1 MGSRAGNKERR
12 FGEADRRACWIADI
26 KGDLM
31 RVEDARIGQKVRGPT
46 GWIGSVEEIKK
57 HELVVKLSNG
67 LDYVV
72 SPNWVTLIDDPCNS
86 CSTLI
91 ARAGEIG
98 EKDAEITKL
107 KCDLDFANARI
118 KLLQSRVCET
128 NRHVESLMGIR
139 FDSKEAAEE
148 NAKLRSKNRAQNN
161 ALYAWEEA
169 SRKQRDE
176 ITFLKAERDRL
187 AETVRFQDEKIRKMS
202 ECNKKVTYSPTI
214 GHDQKMSTD
223 EIKAIIGEHRDRW
236 TAKLNISPMQYDNL
250 QRDARIVLELMASY
264 LPLSLTDIS
273 DRLGWKMPRVCETMA
288 MLRIA
293 GRVKLEKGEYRLV
306 E

>member
-1 MGSRAGNKERR
+1 
-12 FGEADRRACWIADI
+12 
-26 KGDLM
+26 M
-31 RVEDARIGQKVRGPT
+31 RVEDARIGQKVRTELGR
-46 GWIGSVEEIKK
+46 IGTVKTITRF
-57 HELVVKLSNG
+57 ELIIELPDG
-67 LDYVV
+67 MDYGAVF
-72 SPNWVTLIDDPCNS
+72 NCVTPIDDPCNS

-187 AETVRFQDEKIRKMS
+187 AETVRFQDEKIREIS
-202 ECNKKVTYSPTI
+202 EARYVDPS
-214 GHDQKMSTD
+214 GQKLSED
-223 EIKAIIGEHRDRW
+223 LH
-236 TAKLNISPMQYDNL
+236 
-250 QRDARIVLELMASY
+250 RDARIIREFLDANCDPAVLEEIA
-264 LPLSLTDIS
+264 
-273 DRLGWKMPRVCETMA
+273 DRIGWKVPRICYA
-288 MLRIA
+288 LAYLRDVGI
-293 GRVKLEKGEYRLV
+293 VKLEDGEYSLV
-306 E
+306 VK